1 MTAGRRLRLSL
12 EVFRLMFSLDLRRAL
27 LALTPIVAGA
37 TLASY
42 LSARSLLRAAR
53 AGDDTGVAV
62 AVIVF
67 AVAFLLTAW
76 IGRVARTSRLQ
87 LGEATLLS
95 LQLRRAQAVL
105 RPRHTTDLEHRR
117 NADRVALLESRSFE
131 VSQAPRMFG
140 WMVDSLGGL
149 LVSVGLLLAV
159 DPRLVLVAIG
169 GLPATLLNG
178 REQAALQRA
187 RTAEMERTR
196 RAQLVYDLATH
207 PSHADE
213 VRVAGLEDELFDRY
227 STDWRHADRAQY
239 RAELR
244 AGGIAALGWLAQ
256 LAAFVIAV
264 VVLIRGVRDGSVPPE
279 NLFLALG
286 AMGLIVGQ
294 VGQAVSGVTS
304 LGQITSIFGELE
316 DLEASLPAP
325 PTSFQGRPL
334 QPAPR
339 RLQRGIQMRNVSF
352 RYDGATADALSNV
365 TVDLPAGSVVAVV
378 GDNGAGKST
387 FVKML
392 FGLSAPTS
400 GAVLIDGVDLLELD
414 HEDWRQRTS
423 GCFQDHLNLQL
434 VARESIGAGDLDHV
448 NDAERVHL
456 AAERALASQLL
467 ERLPAGL
474 DTRLGLR
481 LKGSDLSGGEWQRV
495 AIARAM
501 MRRDLL
507 LLALDEPSAAL
518 DPLAEREI
526 FQQYRTHSRE
536 LVAANGTITVLVTH
550 RFSTVGLADLI
561 VVLDQGCVAEI
572 GDHAELVAAG
582 GIYAEMYELQ
592 ARHFR

>member
-1 MTAGRRLRLSL
+1 MTIARRLRLSL

-76 IGRVARTSRLQ
+76 IGRTARTARLQ

-95 LQLRRAQAVL
+95 LQLRRAHAVL

-149 LVSVGLLLAV
+149 LVSVGLLLTV
-159 DPRLVLVAIG
+159 DPRLVLVALG

-213 VRVAGLEDELFDRY
+213 VRVAGLEHELFNRY
-227 STDWRHADRAQY
+227 STDWRHADRVQY
-239 RAELR
+239 LAERR

-256 LAAFVIAV
+256 LAAFAIAI

-316 DLEASLPAP
+316 DLETSLPP
-325 PTSFQGRPL
+325 PPASFQGRPL

-339 RLQRGIQMRNVSF
+339 TLQRGIQMREVSF
-352 RYDGATADALSNV
+352 RYDGAAADALSNV
-365 TVDLPAGSVVAVV
+365 TVDLPAGSVLAIV

-392 FGLSAPTS
+392 FGLYAPTN

-414 HEDWRQRTS
+414 HDDWQQRTS
-423 GCFQDHLNLQL
+423 GCFQDHLHLQL
-434 VARESIGAGDLDHV
+434 VARESIGAGDLSHV
-448 NDAERVHL
+448 NDAERVHM
-456 AAERALASQLL
+456 AADRALATQLL
-467 ERLPAGL
+467 ERLPDGL
-474 DTRLGLR
+474 DSRLGPR
-481 LKGSDLSGGEWQRV
+481 LKGADLSGGEWQRV

-526 FQQYRTHSRE
+526 FQQYRTHARD

-561 VVLDQGCVAEI
+561 VVLDHGRVAEI
-572 GDHAELVAAG
+572 GTHAELVAAG
-582 GIYAEMYELQ
+582 GTYAEMYELQ